1 MVDAV
6 VAAAADLARAAAG
19 LAETADALD
28 REDLAARLRIAA
40 ARASRPATI
49 VCVVGEFKQG
59 KSSLVNALIGQAV
72 CPVDDDLATSA
83 ITLIRYGEEL
93 GVQVRRREGGQ
104 LVVEAVDP
112 ASLADWVTEAGNP
125 DNAKGV
131 ERVEIAVPSPL
142 LASGLVLVDT
152 PGMGGLGAGHAA
164 ATLAF
169 LPFADGLIFV
179 SDASAELS
187 APEVEFLAQA
197 REACPNVVFAL
208 TKTDLHGAWRDIE
221 ALDVAH
227 LARVDAGGPMV
238 AVSAQLRT
246 TARERDDLLLD
257 EQSGF
262 PLLLA
267 KLDGDVVA
275 PAKDLAGRR
284 AATEAIGALDQL
296 EPSVQGELEALTDP
310 TRGAAVA
317 AAAEAATGR
326 LEHVRG
332 PGARWTILVGDRIT
346 DLSNDVTYRFRDA
359 MRKVLRNVEDEIEA
373 LKTAQEWDDIGRGLQ
388 GQVAATVAD
397 AFVSIETGA
406 ATIRDAVLDL
416 LAEDVGDVSLPGVQQ
431 AFDVTTLWSG
441 KPIDVKASRG
451 GKVLAEALTG
461 LRGAQSGIIMFGM
474 MGQFLPAGIGVI
486 VASNPVTLGLGAVF
500 AGMQLV
506 DAHKRKIAQRRQLAR
521 TNARQFADDVQF
533 EVGNTIGE
541 VLRTVQ
547 RAIRDEFT
555 DRIAELHR
563 TYAEAARSA
572 AEALSRDDADRA
584 TRTSELTVFR
594 DQLAQHRAQLD
605 PTVGAPT

>member
-1 MVDAV
+1 
-6 VAAAADLARAAAG
+6 
-19 LAETADALD
+19 
-28 REDLAARLRIAA
+28 
-40 ARASRPATI
+40 
-49 VCVVGEFKQG
+49 
-59 KSSLVNALIGQAV
+59 
-72 CPVDDDLATSA
+72 
-83 ITLIRYGEEL
+83 
-93 GVQVRRREGGQ
+93 
-104 LVVEAVDP
+104 
-112 ASLADWVTEAGNP
+112 
-125 DNAKGV
+125 
-131 ERVEIAVPSPL
+131 
-142 LASGLVLVDT
+142 
-152 PGMGGLGAGHAA
+152 
-164 ATLAF
+164 
-169 LPFADGLIFV
+169 
-179 SDASAELS
+179 
-187 APEVEFLAQA
+187 
-197 REACPNVVFAL
+197 
-208 TKTDLHGAWRDIE
+208 
-221 ALDVAH
+221 
-227 LARVDAGGPMV
+227 
-238 AVSAQLRT
+238 
-246 TARERDDLLLD
+246 
-257 EQSGF
+257 
-262 PLLLA
+262 
-267 KLDGDVVA
+267 
-275 PAKDLAGRR
+275 
-284 AATEAIGALDQL
+284 
-296 EPSVQGELEALTDP
+296 TDP